1 MASRLS
7 FRSLYTQAETQSF
20 RLRVLVLGL
29 VVLLLFALLAY
40 RLSVLQVQRYAAF
53 SERAESNRTA
63 VVPIVPNRGRI
74 VDRNGIVLASNYSAY
89 TLEITRS
96 QVEDLEAI
104 I

>member
-1 MASRLS
+1 MASRLN

-20 RLRVLVLGL
+20 RLRVFVLGL

-63 VVPIVPNRGRI
+63 VVPIVPNRACGRWRRWQPMPPTTGR
-74 VDRNGIVLASNYSAY
+74 VP
-89 TLEITRS
+89 
-96 QVEDLEAI
+96 Q
-104 I
+104 

>member
-40 RLSVLQVQRYAAF
+40 RLSVLQVQR
-53 SERAESNRTA
+53 
-63 VVPIVPNRGRI
+63 
-74 VDRNGIVLASNYSAY
+74 
-89 TLEITRS
+89 
-96 QVEDLEAI
+96 
-104 I
+104 